1 MHDTDRIL
9 AELEALDEA
18 EQGGSIPGGREG
30 DLENFEN
37 LADFEFQPEGD
48 FESSQRGML
57 YEGPQYEGQQYEA
70 AQYEGAQYEGP
81 QYENPQCEGSQYE
94 GPQYEGSQ
102 YEGPQY
108 EGPQY
113 EGPQYESGH
122 TYESARFGAPQFEA
136 PQFEG
141 SEFEAPSFDHEDEFE
156 AEAAFGPQSE
166 STFGELEEMRLAAEL
181 LEVQNEAEL
190 DHFFGGLIGKA
201 LGTIGKALA
210 GPVGNKLVGLLKDA
224 AKKVVPIAGSAIG
237 GLIGGPAGAML
248 GGDIASTA
256 GQLLGLEL
264 EGLAREDQEF
274 ETAKAF
280 VRFATDAVQEAA
292 NAPRHADPSMV
303 VRIAFHNAARRHAP
317 GLLATASPGPAMGP
331 PYHHRHQGGR
341 MSGRWVRVARNQIM
355 LYGL

>member
-18 EQGGSIPGGREG
+18 EQGGRVPDGREV

-48 FESSQRGML
+48 FESFQPGA
-57 YEGPQYEGQQYEA
+57 QYEGQQYEGQ
-70 AQYEGAQYEGP
+70 QYEGQQYEGQ
-81 QYENPQCEGSQYE
+81 QYENPQYE
-94 GPQYEGSQ
+94 WGQT
-102 YEGPQY
+102 
-108 EGPQY
+108 
-113 EGPQYESGH
+113 H
-122 TYESARFGAPQFEA
+122 ESAGFGPPQFEAPQFEA

-141 SEFEAPSFDHEDEFE
+141 SPFDHEDEFE
-156 AEAAFGPQSE
+156 AEAAFGPQSG
-166 STFGELEEMRLAAEL
+166 STFGELDEMRLAAEL

-190 DHFFGGLIGKA
+190 DHFFGGLLTKA
-201 LGTIGKALA
+201 LGAVGKALA
-210 GPVGNKLVGLLKDA
+210 GPVGSKLVGLLKDA

-292 NAPRHADPSMV
+292 AAPRHVDPSMV

-331 PYHHRHQGGR
+331 PYHHHHHGGH
-341 MSGRWVRVARNQIM
+341 MTGRWVRVARNQIM